1 VIFWLCTWA
10 VLASEAAAF
19 GEFDG
24 WYDYYYG
31 HGTQSAV
38 DCVKASAGLGALVW
52 VLFVATL
59 VFFGKPTIPV
69 SIHWPS
75 TADTTPVLS
84 LLNHRKTETG
94 AAGGINMHE
103 TKNTTTAPVDGYP
116 QQPTYAQP
124 AAEAYPQQPTETYA
138 QPQQA
143 YAVPTEQ
150 PPAQQA
156 YAVPAHQQV

>member
-59 VFFGKPTIPV
+59 VFF
-69 SIHWPS
+69 
-75 TADTTPVLS
+75 VLS